1 LGPFMA
7 GSRLAPAAAK
17 TAPAANHPIYGRVRS
32 RPVLIPDKTAPA
44 KGASARTSNTSP
56 EEIKRTPHPNTGI
69 AASVLLGTGTTAQRR
84 STLAAKLSARRQFR
98 AAAGTLGTCQG
109 STALL
114 AEMRFARIGAAALGA
129 RIAGIAAAW
138 ASALRIALITTVA
151 AVF

>member
-32 RPVLIPDKTAPA
+32 RPVLIPDKTAPT
-44 KGASARTSNTSP
+44 KGASARISNTSP

-69 AASVLLGTGTTAQRR
+69 AASVLLGTGTARRR

-98 AAAGTLGTCQG
+98 AAAGTFGTCQG

-114 AEMRFARIGAAALGA
+114 AETRFARIGTAALGT
-129 RIAGIAAAW
+129 RIAGIAAW

-151 AVF
+151 AMF